1 MQNIIVRRK
10 VIVQQTTL
18 MQCIIETYRRNRKT
32 LCRALDRKDQ
42 KLQHLLINTLHIPH
56 LAVIRPAPFKKHGS
70 PVNAR
75 KDFS

>member
-42 KLQHLLINTLHIPH
+42 KLQHLLINTLHVPH
-56 LAVIRPAPFKKHGS
+56 TSQSSVLLLSRSTDPP
-70 PVNAR
+70 
-75 KDFS
+75 

>member
-42 KLQHLLINTLHIPH
+42 KLQYLLINTPH
-56 LAVIRPAPFKKHGS
+56 VPTSQSSVPLLSRSTDPP
-70 PVNAR
+70 
-75 KDFS
+75 